1 MSQLRSQQKARR
13 RQQISDAALQ
23 LFVDQGFQ
31 ETTIEQ
37 IAREAQVSSPT
48 VFNYFGSKQEI
59 LLELLVQADGRAV
72 QESRERLAD
81 YADPLDALCD
91 LESRLVGY
99 ALDAMPPEL
108 WRQLLPAVL
117 RGGDE
122 GVAAKYQALNRR
134 LQREIALILREL
146 QKLGKLRADLD
157 IELAA
162 FLLNDY
168 SHLQL
173 LRLVNQSPLDL
184 ATHREQVRRTSRLIL
199 EGMLPRA

>member
-1 MSQLRSQQKARR
+1 MSQLRQQQKARR

-37 IAREAQVSSPT
+37 IAREAQVSPPT

-72 QESRERLAD
+72 QESRAQLASH
-81 YADPLDALCD
+81 ADPLDALCD

-117 RGGDE
+117 RGGND
-122 GVAAKYQALNRR
+122 GVAGKYQALNSR

-146 QKLGKLRADLD
+146 QRLGKLRPDLD
-157 IELAA
+157 VELAA

-173 LRLVNQSPLDL
+173 LRLVNQAQPDL
-184 ATHREQVRRTSRLIL
+184 AAHRAQVRRTSQLIL
-199 EGMLPRA
+199 EGMLPRP

>member
-1 MSQLRSQQKARR
+1 MSQLRQQQKARR

-37 IAREAQVSSPT
+37 IAREAQDSPPT

-59 LLELLVQADGRAV
+59 LLELLVQADGRAL
-72 QESRERLAD
+72 QESRERLAN

-99 ALDAMPPEL
+99 ALDAMPPAL

-122 GVAAKYQALNRR
+122 GVAAKYQTLNKR

-146 QKLGKLRADLD
+146 QRLGKLREDLD

-184 ATHREQVRRTSRLIL
+184 AAHREQVRRTSRLIL

>member
-122 GVAAKYQALNRR
+122 GVAGKYQALNRR

>member
-1 MSQLRSQQKARR
+1 MSQLRQQQKARR

-37 IAREAQVSSPT
+37 IARQAEVSPPT

-59 LLELLVQADGRAV
+59 LLELLIQADGRAV
-72 QESRERLAD
+72 QESRARLAS

-117 RGGDE
+117 RGGSE
-122 GVAAKYQALNRR
+122 GVAGKYQALNRR

-146 QKLGKLRADLD
+146 QRLGKLRQDLD
-157 IELAA
+157 VELAA

-173 LRLVNQSPLDL
+173 LRLVNQTPPDL
-184 ATHREQVRRTSRLIL
+184 AAHRAQVRRTSQLIL
-199 EGMLPRA
+199 AGMLPRP